1 MKPTMKKLPVML
13 TTIALA
19 GQLTLPAAALVPL
32 QGSAEGESVVITQ
45 AFPDKKLQAWL
56 LNAANLGGIGSDGV
70 LTEEE
75 RLAVTRLDLSGL
87 GLTSLEGLEVF
98 PNLQELDCSRNDLTA
113 LDVSQ
118 NPRLVQLSCMY
129 NRLTEL
135 NLSANLALEYLNCN
149 FNRIGTLDLTGH
161 GSLRSL
167 YCEMNQMEELTLTGC
182 AALKTIYCRNNQ
194 LEELLLTDNTS
205 LEFIETFDNRL
216 TSIDVSMLPNLRFLH
231 IDHNRLTTLDMSHN
245 TRLEG
250 GGFVARNNLMEQ
262 IKLPVQP
269 GLTVYLDDYEEQDP
283 IEGHDRAVWF
293 LDQDFRTPAPA
304 ELEAAGQTLYSQRI
318 PNRYTVYFSAN
329 GGNGSLA
336 GLPATWGV
344 ETQLPESPFHRYGY
358 TFAGWNTQPRGD
370 GAAYDDQAR
379 VRDLAGAR
387 TDGDRIT
394 LYAQWTAN
402 QYTIRLEPNGGTGE
416 ARTQPATYGQA
427 VQLMANP
434 FTNGDKEFAG
444 WATTAGGSVRYGD
457 QALVE
462 SLTAQADGTVTL
474 YAVWRTS
481 LNELQKPY
489 LEQLDAAFQR
499 YSQGDYTVQDWSV
512 LSGAYTDAV
521 GAIQA
526 AGDTG
531 TMSQI
536 IASAEAAMKAVP
548 TAQDRVEEIV
558 GSWQAEHRTA
568 LDGLGAGRLTESSAA
583 QTGGLAQAA
592 LADLAQDRLELRS
605 TLTGQADRQL
615 VVGLA
620 AQQLQS
626 QADGLLTLA
635 EAARWVEGLDGLTLR
650 PMEQVQQ
657 EQISDYQ
664 GALARYEALEEAW
677 KNCISPT
684 VAAGLEA
691 RQELAVEKRAE
702 AQALREKYDLLDK
715 NSYSAQGQQAL
726 AEALNSGLAA
736 VRASGSVEAVRQA
749 GALAWNQMSQVPTR
763 DQEPATPPDDGS
775 DGGGSNNG
783 GGSNGGGSNGDGSN
797 GGGAGGGTQKPS
809 GGSVT
814 VTDSKTGATAQVT
827 TGADGRVTAQ
837 VTVPAGVAHATLRI
851 PCAGDTGTVAV
862 LVGAD
867 GSRRVLPRS
876 VYQDGI
882 LTVRV
887 DGSATLELVDGS
899 RQFADVSGGAWYA
912 DSVQFTA
919 SRELF
924 SGVGGGRFAPAGTM
938 TRSMLVTVLHR
949 LEGAPAAAGGGFQ
962 DVPQDSWYSQAA
974 HWAAEQGITDGT
986 AAGRFEPDGLLTRE
1000 SLAVMLHRAAG
1011 RPGAAGEAL
1020 EGFRGGRDT
1029 SDWARE
1035 AMAWA
1040 CASGILTGD
1049 GSGGL
1054 RPRANI
1060 TRAEAAAMLTRFVTQ
1075 TTTA

>member
-1 MKPTMKKLPVML
+1 
-13 TTIALA
+13 
-19 GQLTLPAAALVPL
+19 
-32 QGSAEGESVVITQ
+32 
-45 AFPDKKLQAWL
+45 
-56 LNAANLGGIGSDGV
+56 
-70 LTEEE
+70 
-75 RLAVTRLDLSGL
+75 
-87 GLTSLEGLEVF
+87 
-98 PNLQELDCSRNDLTA
+98 
-113 LDVSQ
+113 
-118 NPRLVQLSCMY
+118 
-129 NRLTEL
+129 
-135 NLSANLALEYLNCN
+135 
-149 FNRIGTLDLTGH
+149 
-161 GSLRSL
+161 
-167 YCEMNQMEELTLTGC
+167 
-182 AALKTIYCRNNQ
+182 
-194 LEELLLTDNTS
+194 
-205 LEFIETFDNRL
+205 
-216 TSIDVSMLPNLRFLH
+216 
-231 IDHNRLTTLDMSHN
+231 
-245 TRLEG
+245 
-250 GGFVARNNLMEQ
+250 
-262 IKLPVQP
+262 
-269 GLTVYLDDYEEQDP
+269 
-283 IEGHDRAVWF
+283 
-293 LDQDFRTPAPA
+293 
-304 ELEAAGQTLYSQRI
+304 
-318 PNRYTVYFSAN
+318 
-329 GGNGSLA
+329 
-336 GLPATWGV
+336 
-344 ETQLPESPFHRYGY
+344 
-358 TFAGWNTQPRGD
+358 
-370 GAAYDDQAR
+370 
-379 VRDLAGAR
+379 
-387 TDGDRIT
+387 
-394 LYAQWTAN
+394 
-402 QYTIRLEPNGGTGE
+402 
-416 ARTQPATYGQA
+416 
-427 VQLMANP
+427 
-434 FTNGDKEFAG
+434 
-444 WATTAGGSVRYGD
+444 
-457 QALVE
+457 
-462 SLTAQADGTVTL
+462 
-474 YAVWRTS
+474 
-481 LNELQKPY
+481 
-489 LEQLDAAFQR
+489 
-499 YSQGDYTVQDWSV
+499 
-512 LSGAYTDAV
+512 
-521 GAIQA
+521 
-526 AGDTG
+526 
-531 TMSQI
+531 
-536 IASAEAAMKAVP
+536 MKAVP

-558 GSWQAEHRTA
+558 GSWQAEHRT
-568 LDGLGAGRLTESSAA
+568 
-583 QTGGLAQAA
+583 A

-635 EAARWVEGLDGLTLR
+635 EA
-650 PMEQVQQ
+650 
-657 EQISDYQ
+657 
-664 GALARYEALEEAW
+664 
-677 KNCISPT
+677 
-684 VAAGLEA
+684 
-691 RQELAVEKRAE
+691 
-702 AQALREKYDLLDK
+702 
-715 NSYSAQGQQAL
+715 
-726 AEALNSGLAA
+726 
-736 VRASGSVEAVRQA
+736 VRQA

-783 GGSNGGGSNGDGSN
+783 GGSNGGGSN

-974 HWAAEQGITDGT
+974 HWAAEQSITDGT

-1000 SLAVMLHRAAG
+1000 SLAVMLHRAAS

-1054 RPRANI
+1054 QPRANI